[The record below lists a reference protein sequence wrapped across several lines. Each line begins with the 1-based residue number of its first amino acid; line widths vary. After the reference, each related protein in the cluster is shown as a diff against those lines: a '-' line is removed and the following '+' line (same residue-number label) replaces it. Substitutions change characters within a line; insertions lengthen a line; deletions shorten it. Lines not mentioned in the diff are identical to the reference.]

1 MVGKEL
7 LVQFL
12 IIVDDKFDLIH
23 KHGNQNL

>member
-12 IIVDDKFDLIH
+12 IIVDDKFDLIY